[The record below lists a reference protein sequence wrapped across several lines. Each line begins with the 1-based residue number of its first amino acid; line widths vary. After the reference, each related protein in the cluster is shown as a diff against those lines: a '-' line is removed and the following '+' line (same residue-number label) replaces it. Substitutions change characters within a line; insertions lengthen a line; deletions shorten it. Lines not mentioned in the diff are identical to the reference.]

1 MFYRKKLAERF
12 QRECLQSEANIIHM
26 SGLPHSGKSSFAQSL
41 IENGILESSTTKF
54 IEINDSVVGEIDT
67 PKGFNIFISNI
78 REFTSGKFS
87 IVFDNG
93 EYIPGIFDII
103 ENYIDSTGDNDT
115 RFIVLSSLPET
126 ETILS
131 MEKITFRVLPFSFKE
146 FMENR
151 GKSVELIALKN
162 NPKVIPSFLPL
173 LEEYMS
179 IGGYPEVV
187 EASNENRE
195 GIIMRIFED
204 TKNDILAKVKTRD
217 HAVFLKFIQVL
228 ATQTW
233 ELLKIDKLSQI
244 TDVPRRTIDRFV
256 EILESSG
263 IIITIDPFVRN
274 KEKETSIHKK
284 FYFSDLSFLR
294 AILGPYALH
303 STDRARVYEN
313 FIFLELYRNL
323 YPVHTIYFYRKKSQA
338 SISFILEHNGN
349 GALTPID
356 VSERSSDATPQAFL
370 SFEADYGAEVNRYI
384 VFNGSKLTEKEL
396 GEKKIYIL
404 PYIAV

>member
-228 ATQTW
+228 ATQT
-233 ELLKIDKLSQI
+233 
-244 TDVPRRTIDRFV
+244 
-256 EILESSG
+256 
-263 IIITIDPFVRN
+263 
-274 KEKETSIHKK
+274 
-284 FYFSDLSFLR
+284 
-294 AILGPYALH
+294 
-303 STDRARVYEN
+303 
-313 FIFLELYRNL
+313 
-323 YPVHTIYFYRKKSQA
+323 
-338 SISFILEHNGN
+338 
-349 GALTPID
+349 
-356 VSERSSDATPQAFL
+356 
-370 SFEADYGAEVNRYI
+370 
-384 VFNGSKLTEKEL
+384 
-396 GEKKIYIL
+396 
-404 PYIAV
+404 